1 MIVGIDAKIICFSF
15 LLKSYLFFENF
26 IYESCIYIISFS
38 FLSFLASSLLLK
50 LMAFYCLIIITYIII
65 YNYKYHMLS

>member
-15 LLKSYLFFENF
+15 LLKNCLLFENF
-26 IYESCIYIISFS
+26 IYEFYIYIISFS

-50 LMAFYCLIIITYIII
+50 FMAFYCLIIITYIII
-65 YNYKYHMLS
+65 YIYQYHLLS